1 MDAELEPGWEEAF
14 LQLDA
19 LFTEMGLWEALGVVE

>member
-14 LQLDA
+14 LEMEA
-19 LFTEMGLWEALGVVE
+19 LFTEMGLWELLNVAE